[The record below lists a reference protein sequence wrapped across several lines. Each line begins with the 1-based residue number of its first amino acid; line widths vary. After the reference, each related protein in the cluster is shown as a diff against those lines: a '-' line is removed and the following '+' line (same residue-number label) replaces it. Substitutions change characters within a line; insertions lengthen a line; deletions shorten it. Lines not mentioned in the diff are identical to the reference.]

1 MNFKRAFTLVEMIIV
16 LIIIS
21 IVFLALGLI
30 SWSYV
35 TKLNLENDK
44 ETLDGVFSYVQSTSL
59 SQAVYKNWKL
69 FDYLWMQLIS
79 NYPNIILV
87 WFTWSLTK
95 SNLSLLENKVLNYTK
110 VGSKFFIYSWDN
122 TLIDSFSWKAYF
134 VFKSYNLWAYF
145 IKQTQSLWQVFTG
158 NKLVKFSISKKNY
171 KKCFSFNLNSGRL
184 FETNCN

>member
-59 SQAVYKNWKL
+59 SQAVYKN
-69 FDYLWMQLIS
+69 
-79 NYPNIILV
+79 
-87 WFTWSLTK
+87 
-95 SNLSLLENKVLNYTK
+95 
-110 VGSKFFIYSWDN
+110 
-122 TLIDSFSWKAYF
+122 
-134 VFKSYNLWAYF
+134 
-145 IKQTQSLWQVFTG
+145 
-158 NKLVKFSISKKNY
+158 
-171 KKCFSFNLNSGRL
+171 
-184 FETNCN
+184 